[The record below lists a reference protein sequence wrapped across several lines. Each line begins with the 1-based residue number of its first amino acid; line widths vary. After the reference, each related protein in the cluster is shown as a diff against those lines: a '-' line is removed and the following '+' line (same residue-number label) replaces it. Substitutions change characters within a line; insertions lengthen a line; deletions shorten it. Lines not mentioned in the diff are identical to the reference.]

1 MTIQRTTTPRVSAAS
16 SHISFPSLPATNRY
30 PPISRRPIHFPLP
43 SFLPPFFL
51 LINLPLLAQAK
62 VPQKELVFGKV
73 FSDHMLEIDWDD
85 EKVRGHGEA
94 GRKNRGGGREEKRE
108 GGNEGGVWQERS
120 EAAGMSSIEA
130 EIAWIYK
137 SLVFVCRSRPV
148 YPPRP
153 PSFPLSLPTCL
164 PPSFRRAGTPRGYPP
179 SIRSLSPPP
188 PPSSITP

>member
-1 MTIQRTTTPRVSAAS
+1 M
-16 SHISFPSLPATNRY
+16 
-30 PPISRRPIHFPLP
+30 
-43 SFLPPFFL
+43 
-51 LINLPLLAQAK
+51 
-62 VPQKELVFGKV
+62 FGKV

-130 EIAWIYK
+130 EHAWIYK

-153 PSFPLSLPTCL
+153 PSFPLPPYLPASVL
-164 PPSFRRAGTPRGYPP
+164 PQGWHPPRISPFHP
-179 SIRSLSPPP
+179 LSLSPAASVLHYALECFEGMKAFKDINGRLRLFRPDLNMARLNTSLARLYMP
-188 PPSSITP
+188 VGGGGEGGREGGRERGR